1 MINKVADFIGECQ
14 LLSHDDLHV
23 VALSGGADSV
33 ALLRVLLQLGYRV
46 EAAHCNFHLRGK
58 ESDRDEQFS
67 KNLCEKLGIKFHLI
81 HFDTTT
87 YAELHQVSI
96 EMAARD
102 LRYHYFHQLAGDI
115 GASTVCVAHHQDDA
129 IETMLIN
136 LLRGTGIHGLTG
148 MRPRNGIVVR
158 PLLCVSRA
166 EILDYL
172 THCGQDYVTDSTN
185 LVPDVLRNKIRLQ
198 LLPLMEQINP
208 AVRASLLTTARNM
221 AEAEKVYDQ
230 AIKESLECRVESLE
244 FAAAIPSAE
253 RLQVGASAGIGTA
266 AANSSLFTLHSS
278 LNNSSL
284 FTLHSSLLTQLP
296 SPEAFLHEWLSP
308 LGFTP
313 AQTQQ
318 LAKLTSTLTSTS
330 TGKTFASATHELLVD
345 RDAIIVQPIM
355 PEVNPMKIPEPGCYQ
370 FTSTPNK
377 FNVKVNV
384 KVSVKL
390 ETGSHIIKESTRAG
404 IDAGKVRFP
413 LTLRPVQAGD
423 RFQPFGMKGS
433 RLVSDYLTDL
443 KCNLFE
449 KRRQLVL
456 TDTTGCIL
464 WVVGHRTAQP
474 FCVTPDTTQ
483 TLVLEVNISNNQ

>member
-1 MINKVADFIGECQ
+1 M
-14 LLSHDDLHV
+14 
-23 VALSGGADSV
+23 ALSGGADSV
-33 ALLRVLLQLGYRV
+33 ALLRILLQLGYRV

-67 KNLCEKLGIKFHLI
+67 KNLCEKLSVKFHLI

-96 EMAARD
+96 EMAARE
-102 LRYHYFHQLAGDI
+102 LRYRYFHQLADDI
-115 GASTVCVAHHQDDA
+115 GASAVCVAHHQDDA

-148 MRPRNGIVVR
+148 MRPRNGIIVR
-158 PLLCVSRA
+158 PLLCVSRV

-172 THCGQDYVTDSTN
+172 TRCGQDYVTDSSN

-208 AVRASLLTTARNM
+208 AARANLLTTARNM

-230 AIKESLECRVESLE
+230 AIKESEKFFAEQSGEAERIVNSEE
-244 FAAAIPSAE
+244 FAAAIPSADGT
-253 RLQVGASAGIGTA
+253 LVG
-266 AANSSLFTLHSS
+266 NSTLYTLHST
-278 LNNSSL
+278 LYNSSL

-296 SPEAFLHEWLSP
+296 SPAAFLHEWLSP

-318 LAKLTSTLTSTS
+318 LARMISTSTLTS
-330 TGKTFASATHELLVD
+330 TGKTFASATHEVLVD
-345 RDAIIVQPIM
+345 RDALIVQPIM
-355 PEVNPMKIPEPGCYQ
+355 PEVKPMKIPEPGCYQ

-377 FNVKVNV
+377 VNVNVKVNIR
-384 KVSVKL
+384 VSAKL

-404 IDAGKVRFP
+404 VDAGKVRFP
-413 LTLRPVQAGD
+413 LILRPVQTGD
-423 RFQPFGMKGS
+423 RFQPYGMKGS

-456 TDTTGCIL
+456 TDATGCIL

-483 TLVLEVNISNNQ
+483 TLVLEVNLTNNQ

>member
-1 MINKVADFIGECQ
+1 M
-14 LLSHDDLHV
+14 
-23 VALSGGADSV
+23 
-33 ALLRVLLQLGYRV
+33 ALLRILLQLGYRV

-67 KNLCEKLGIKFHLI
+67 KNLCEKLGVKFHLI

-96 EMAARD
+96 EMAARE
-102 LRYHYFHQLAGDI
+102 LRYRYFHQLADDI
-115 GASTVCVAHHQDDA
+115 GASAVCVAHHQDDA
-129 IETMLIN
+129 IETLLIN

-148 MRPRNGIVVR
+148 MRPRNGIIVR

-172 THCGQDYVTDSTN
+172 TRCGQDYVTDSTN

-208 AVRASLLTTARNM
+208 AARANLLTTARNM
-221 AEAEKVYDQ
+221 AEAEKVYDH
-230 AIKESLECRVESLE
+230 AIKESEKFFAEQSGEAERIVNSEE
-244 FAAAIPSAE
+244 FAAAIPSAD
-253 RLQVGASAGIGTA
+253 GTA
-266 AANSSLFTLHSS
+266 AANSSLFTI
-278 LNNSSL
+278 
-284 FTLHSSLLTQLP
+284 HSSLLSQLP
-296 SPEAFLHEWLSP
+296 SPAAFLHEWLSP

-318 LAKLTSTLTSTS
+318 LAKAFSTHHSKATGRRDSGNPLTTHQS
-330 TGKTFASATHELLVD
+330 GKTFTSATHELLVD

-355 PEVNPMKIPEPGCYQ
+355 PEVKPMKIPEPGCYQ

-377 FNVKVNV
+377 VNVNVKVNIR
-384 KVSVKL
+384 VSAKL

-404 IDAGKVRFP
+404 VDAGKVRFP

-423 RFQPFGMKGS
+423 RFQPYGMKGS

-456 TDTTGCIL
+456 TDATGCIL

-483 TLVLEVNISNNQ
+483 TLVLEVNLTNNREPLIVNHHLTPNTQ